1 MAIRPK
7 GSGWQVDVTWKGQRA
22 PRVSCAT
29 MGEAK
34 RVEAQYLAG
43 LIAGKA
49 PQPASGPARVAGYKS
64 DVGTGRLMDYTVRSR
79 WKGTKARFSSE
90 RNARRCCEHLGY
102 DFPVASITAE
112 VISNMADEWA
122 TQGNAGATIKRGHP
136 LPLD

>member
-64 DVGTGRLMDYTVRSR
+64 DVGTGAPHGLHRTEPLEGHEGPVLERAQRPPLLRASGLRLPGGLDH
-79 WKGTKARFSSE
+79 
-90 RNARRCCEHLGY
+90 C
-102 DFPVASITAE
+102 
-112 VISNMADEWA
+112 
-122 TQGNAGATIKRGHP
+122 RGDQQHG
-136 LPLD
+136 